1 MDLFSCHS
9 LQFRVLFANFAL
21 TCLMFCCISVL
32 SASLHCHSR
41 QRSGTLVAAHR
52 HNSMPLDIH
61 RLLRSA
67 VPQRAESVGG
77 AGGGVPTTKACIS
90 ESPEPSKPMCCP
102 LCRALPQ
109 RAEPLGGAAGGLLRI
124 PAANCLSITTNTLE
138 NRTCCLHR
146 SALPQRAEPVG
157 GVGGGVPA
165 AGPRLDAQAVA
176 GLHPRRP
183 PAGVAQRRCAA
194 PLGTALGLTC
204 TWAGLGLSARVQGLT
219 HRYLLTRTSALEPIA
234 SQGT

>member
-1 MDLFSCHS
+1 
-9 LQFRVLFANFAL
+9 
-21 TCLMFCCISVL
+21 MFCCISVL